1 MSNKS
6 HNLLK
11 NIIAFVI
18 TAGVISVAGWVV
30 LNRQYVLDQL
40 DAWSYQPSTAIA
52 SITDRAGLSDQGK
65 FYLYASKADIETAA
79 QFNANCSRQEAGNA
93 ILGCYANKKIYIYQ
107 ITNAQL
113 NGFEEVTAAHEMLHA
128 IWDRMSEDDKK
139 TVGDSLLAYYTT
151 LNDPTLNA
159 RMAYYDRTEPGQK
172 LNELHSILGTEY
184 AHLSPQLEAHY
195 VKYFSDRDKV
205 VALHS
210 SYEAVFS
217 SLKSRSDVLSAQI
230 DTLKAS
236 IDSKTAQYNS
246 GVASIN
252 SDATAL
258 KDSQA
263 SVDRTSQSQV
273 SAYNAKRQSLLDR
286 IGALDA
292 LRTEINNQTD
302 TYNTAVTEFNKIAVT
317 TNNLNKSLDS
327 TLAPTPSL

>member
-1 MSNKS
+1 MLNKS

-18 TAGVISVAGWVV
+18 TAVVISAASWVV

-40 DAWSYQPSTAIA
+40 DVWSYQPSTAIA
-52 SITDRAGLSDQGK
+52 SIAERAGLSDQGK
-65 FYLYASKADIETAA
+65 FYLYASKADIETGA
-79 QFNANCSRQEAGNA
+79 QFNTNCSRQESGNA
-93 ILGCYANKKIYIYQ
+93 ILGCYANKRIYVYDV
-107 ITNAQL
+107 TNAQL
-113 NGFEEVTAAHEMLHA
+113 NGVEEATAAHEMLHA
-128 IWDRMSEDDKK
+128 IWDRMSDGDKK

-184 AHLSPQLEAHY
+184 AQLSPQLEAHY
-195 VKYFSDRDKV
+195 TKYFSDRSKV

-217 SLKSRSDVLSAQI
+217 SLKSRSHVLSAQL
-230 DTLKAS
+230 DVLKAS
-236 IDSKTAQYNS
+236 IDSETAQYNS

-252 SDATAL
+252 SDGTAL

-273 SAYNAKRQSLLDR
+273 NAFNVKRQALLDR

-302 TYNTAVTEFNKIAVT
+302 TYNTKVTELNKIAVT
-317 TNNLNKSLDS
+317 TNDLNKSLDS